1 MYLQELTQKISEMKE
16 KAEQSEMM
24 VQEICRD
31 IKKLDFAKKNI
42 TTTITALHRL
52 AMLGMSFHFLQRFL
66 VIELLFEKKA
76 SVRLMAVC
84 TPLIDRFSYLDF
96 HYV

>member
-1 MYLQELTQKISEMKE
+1 MCLQELTQKISEMKE
-16 KAEQSEMM
+16 KAEQSEVM

-52 AMLGMSFHFLQRFL
+52 AMLGLYILSSYSIFNISKTFSSDRT
-66 VIELLFEKKA
+66 
-76 SVRLMAVC
+76 LMFG
-84 TPLIDRFSYLDF
+84 L
-96 HYV
+96 